1 MRKVWISLL
10 VIAIAVM
17 VPVGVF
23 AGRVSL
29 PKDLTKFNVR
39 FDSKIPVN
47 SGWVH
52 AGDTLP
58 IYLAED
64 YKMGGVTIIEAGAK
78 GTAIVKEVVKASRP
92 GKPGKL
98 MVSFLDLS
106 PKGSYQSK
114 DGSNI
119 MLSGEQ
125 TIDGG
130 GRKILS
136 WLFIF
141 GLFIKGG
148 QAEIDVAR
156 VHEVKVAEKITL
168 ESK

>member
-1 MRKVWISLL
+1 
-10 VIAIAVM
+10 
-17 VPVGVF
+17 
-23 AGRVSL
+23 
-29 PKDLTKFNVR
+29 
-39 FDSKIPVN
+39 
-47 SGWVH
+47 
-52 AGDTLP
+52 
-58 IYLAED
+58 
-64 YKMGGVTIIEAGAK
+64 
-78 GTAIVKEVVKASRP
+78 VKASRP